1 MMGAVNHND
10 KSEDVWKML
19 SIAIGPG
26 ATATVIRDTLAT
38 EYPIMAKA
46 MSEAGVCYVSDTG
59 ELIPN
64 LGEQRFPLTMGEG
77 SFRAMTFQAAPVA
90 KPLGSVKKICQ
101 AGHIVVFDDEGSYI
115 YNKET

>member
-1 MMGAVNHND
+1 
-10 KSEDVWKML
+10 ML
-19 SIAIGPG
+19 SIAIESG
-26 ATATVIRDTLAT
+26 AATTVILYILVTEGVSIVAT
-38 EYPIMAKA
+38 A

-64 LGEQRFPLTMGEG
+64 LGEQRLPLTTGEG

-101 AGHIVVFDDEGSYI
+101 AGHIVVFDDEGLYI